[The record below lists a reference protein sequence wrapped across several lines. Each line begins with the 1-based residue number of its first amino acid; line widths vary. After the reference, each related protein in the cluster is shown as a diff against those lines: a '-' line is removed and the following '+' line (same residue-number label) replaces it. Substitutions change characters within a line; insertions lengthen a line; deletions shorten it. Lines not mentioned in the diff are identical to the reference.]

1 MGDGLIFVPGDGSNT
16 LPYTPVGLQTINS
29 MSQAKMN
36 SLKNSD
42 GKIPELA
49 NQIIMTDDEDVNFG
63 YKLYAHNLYLISSNT
78 RVWVTIINETE
89 EAFTQSSFHQ
99 WLYNNGFNGT
109 TANPSGNWLAACG
122 GFRSEK
128 TNISAIASNN
138 STSGDFVVIATT
150 SSGTTPTAVTI
161 TEFSDMVKEVFAEPS
176 MVYTGAKLF
185 EGEGISI
192 KDGVISAKGYTA
204 GNGINI
210 ENAVISRATTKK
222 QLTGSSYNCKSANI
236 PIALST
242 ILQYDFI
249 SIDIMGRSGGGSD
262 LGREIRLIPVS
273 SIIQNPSGNVGNNL
287 TYYNQRYAL
296 LGVIHLKFNT
306 SEIVTQAI
314 FASPYNTTNLE
325 AVANDNVFVGNVW
338 GYKL

>member
-1 MGDGLIFVPGDGSNT
+1 MSDGLFFVPDDGTST
-16 LPYTPVGLQTINS
+16 LPFTPINMQAINS
-29 MSQAKMN
+29 MTQDKMN
-36 SLKNSD
+36 SLKDAD
-42 GKIPELA
+42 GKIPSLA
-49 NQIIMTDDEDVNFG
+49 NQIIMTDEEDANLG
-63 YKLYAHNLYLISSNT
+63 YKLYAHHLYLVSSNT
-78 RVWVTIINETE
+78 RIWVTITTETE
-89 EAFTQSSFHQ
+89 DVFTQSTFHK
-99 WLYNNGFNGT
+99 WLYDKGFNGT
-109 TANPSGNWLAACG
+109 TTNTSGNWLSVNG

-150 SSGTTPTAVTI
+150 SSGTTPTAITV
-161 TEFSDMVKEVFAEPS
+161 TEFSDMVKLINPQPA
-176 MVYTGAKLF
+176 MIYTGAELH

-192 KDGVISAKGYTA
+192 KDGVISTKGYTA
-204 GNGINI
+204 GSGISIDNG
-210 ENAVISRATTKK
+210 VISRAITKK

>member
-1 MGDGLIFVPGDGSNT
+1 MATDYKGKVF
-16 LPYTPVGLQTINS
+16 YS
-29 MSQAKMN
+29 MTQAKFNELRAANNGKLPAEYAN
-36 SLKNSD
+36 SY
-42 GKIPELA
+42 
-49 NQIIMTDDEDVNFG
+49 IMTDAKDTNFG
-63 YKLYAHNLYLISSNT
+63 YKLYAHHLYLISSNT
-78 RVWVTIINETE
+78 RIWVTIITETE
-89 EAFTQSSFHQ
+89 DVFTQSTFHK
-99 WLYNNGFNGT
+99 WLYDKGFNGT
-109 TANPSGNWLAACG
+109 TANTSGNWLAVCG

-161 TEFSDMVKEVFAEPS
+161 TEFSDMVKPINPQPA
-176 MVYTGAKLF
+176 MIYTGAELH
-185 EGEGISI
+185 EGDGITI

-210 ENAVISRATTKK
+210 ANNVISRATTKK
-222 QLTGSSYNCKSANI
+222 QLTSASYNCKSANI

-249 SIDIMGRSGGGSD
+249 SIDVMGRSGGGGD
-262 LGREIRLIPVS
+262 IGREIRLIPVS
-273 SIIQNPSGNVGNNL
+273 SIVQNPSGVVGNNL
-287 TYYNQRYAL
+287 TYYNQRFAL

-306 SEIVTQAI
+306 NEIVTQAI
-314 FASPYNTTNLE
+314 FASPYASTNLE
-325 AVANDNVFVGNVW
+325 AVVNDNVFVGNVW